1 MKRPATTT
9 SFIVSVSHINLP
21 PDPLLRYNFDVSR
34 PVDVDVAVSRR
45 QKANAYQQQA
55 LDDLKPG
62 VFRSGTDFISLVT
75 LFLLLGATVIVGPR
89 VFMRTRSS
97 EQRADVMASF
107 LLEIWLHQSMRAYL
121 RNNPSN
127 FVPIRRSGTRSLRFF
142 DKKAELSQRRPRD
155 APNIW
160 VPWKISKVLTS
171 KRLLF
176 PKFVMGFCSD
186 RY

>member
-45 QKANAYQQQA
+45 QKANAYRYQQQA
-55 LDDLKPG
+55 LDDLKPR

-75 LFLLLGATVIVGPR
+75 LFLLLGATVIVGPW
-89 VFMRTRSS
+89 VFMCARSR

-107 LLEIWLHQSMRAYL
+107 LLEI
-121 RNNPSN
+121 
-127 FVPIRRSGTRSLRFF
+127 
-142 DKKAELSQRRPRD
+142 
-155 APNIW
+155 
-160 VPWKISKVLTS
+160 
-171 KRLLF
+171 
-176 PKFVMGFCSD
+176 
-186 RY
+186 

>member
-1 MKRPATTT
+1 VLANLVRLSRGCHKQEKNFNLTSAIVRRRCVILEVDYTRRQMKRPATTT

-55 LDDLKPG
+55 LDDLKPR

-89 VFMRTRSS
+89 VYMCTRSR

-107 LLEIWLHQSMRAYL
+107 LLEI
-121 RNNPSN
+121 
-127 FVPIRRSGTRSLRFF
+127 
-142 DKKAELSQRRPRD
+142 
-155 APNIW
+155 
-160 VPWKISKVLTS
+160 
-171 KRLLF
+171 
-176 PKFVMGFCSD
+176 
-186 RY
+186 